1 MTCAISF
8 HTSLNLIFVKKH
20 CKRVSSRLL
29 LLASI
34 RSLPQCVDLVPTKSL
49 SRLPLCCI
57 NTKREEQV
65 LLHLHSKNCNPAWTM
80 RKVIYERSS
89 TYGHSKELSFL
100 KVPPVPLIL
109 LSSPSKTVSMVALSA
124 PSPLLDQRQ
133 SIKWIFLPC
142 TTGLKPISPCWN
154 IHWRKTTRRMRQRKN
169 AVSLKLKTS
178 CQVPTGLLLSLS
190 NRFKARVGI
199 TAPLRHSS
207 GKFISFITYIII
219 QYSFIP
225 FFRRLRDITLENDVL
240 MIVDEVQT
248 GCGATGKMWAH
259 DHWGLKTPPDMVTFA
274 KKFQAAGMFHHIET
288 RPSETYR

>member
-1 MTCAISF
+1 M
-8 HTSLNLIFVKKH
+8 
-20 CKRVSSRLL
+20 
-29 LLASI
+29 
-34 RSLPQCVDLVPTKSL
+34 
-49 SRLPLCCI
+49 
-57 NTKREEQV
+57 
-65 LLHLHSKNCNPAWTM
+65 
-80 RKVIYERSS
+80 
-89 TYGHSKELSFL
+89 
-100 KVPPVPLIL
+100 
-109 LSSPSKTVSMVALSA
+109 
-124 PSPLLDQRQ
+124 
-133 SIKWIFLPC
+133 
-142 TTGLKPISPCWN
+142 
-154 IHWRKTTRRMRQRKN
+154 
-169 AVSLKLKTS
+169 
-178 CQVPTGLLLSLS
+178 
-190 NRFKARVGI
+190 GI